1 MEVGGKSDAESD
13 AESGVSICF
22 KFKGIAVNITMP
34 DSDLNTDLRLT
45 LKFSNIPGEG

>member
-1 MEVGGKSDAESD
+1 MEVGVKSS
-13 AESGVSICF
+13 VSIFF
-22 KFKGIAVNITMP
+22 KLKGIAVNITMP